1 MTQSQHE
8 EIFFFLVI
16 LFACAVAGAALTV
29 CGCGGVEFTVLGTTI
44 SDAAPRLV
52 DRDVAELAPEL
63 GEASSSETSS
73 LNVDAMNSRDAEAVE
88 SSIDAEDAGDAEV
101 DAKLANPDAAC
112 DLPACLTRCP
122 GGKPECC
129 NFGPLCA
136 GI

>member
-29 CGCGGVEFTVLGTTI
+29 CGCGGAEFTVLEAMP
-44 SDAAPRLV
+44 DAAPRLV
-52 DRDVAELAPEL
+52 DRDVAELAPEI
-63 GEASSSETSS
+63 GAAEAS
-73 LNVDAMNSRDAEAVE
+73 LNIDAISMNSRDAEAVE
-88 SSIDAEDAGDAEV
+88 SSIDTKDAQDAEV
-101 DAKLANPDAAC
+101 DAKLANPDAAMC

-122 GGKPECC
+122 GGKPACC
-129 NFGPLCA
+129 NFGPSCA